1 MYVKNMETKSVTV
14 SQFRKSHDQILAEA
28 QRMPVTITS
37 QRSRARAVVVSPSFF
52 ARAVAALED
61 QEDIHAAEIA
71 RQETAEIQHEV
82 LKEALGLTETSVP
95 IAEQDAEQYVPK
107 FGPGNEKQNCSTVE
121 KYLPSGAYD
130 LHDQVF

>member
-1 MYVKNMETKSVTV
+1 METKSVTV

-37 QRSRARAVVVSPSFF
+37 QRSRAHAVVVSPSFF

-71 RQETAEIQHEV
+71 REETAEIQHEV
-82 LKEALGLTETSVP
+82 LKEALGFTETSTSS
-95 IAEQDAEQYVPK
+95 
-107 FGPGNEKQNCSTVE
+107 STSDE
-121 KYLPSGAYD
+121 RNWTN
-130 LHDQVF
+130 

>member
-28 QRMPVTITS
+28 QRMPVTVTS

-71 RQETAEIQHEV
+71 REEAEEIQHEV
-82 LKEALGLTETSVP
+82 LKEALGLTENSTSS
-95 IAEQDAEQYVPK
+95 
-107 FGPGNEKQNCSTVE
+107 STSDE
-121 KYLPSGAYD
+121 RNSTN
-130 LHDQVF
+130 

>member
-1 MYVKNMETKSVTV
+1 MTV

-37 QRSRARAVVVSPSFF
+37 QRSRAHAVVVSPSFF

-71 RQETAEIQHEV
+71 RGEAEDISHDE
-82 LKEALGLTETSVP
+82 LKEALGLTETSTSP
-95 IAEQDAEQYVPK
+95 STD
-107 FGPGNEKQNCSTVE
+107 NERNWTN
-121 KYLPSGAYD
+121 
-130 LHDQVF
+130 

>member
-1 MYVKNMETKSVTV
+1 MTV

-61 QEDIHAAEIA
+61 QEDINAAEIA
-71 RQETAEIQHEV
+71 REEVEEIQHEV
-82 LKEALGLTETSVP
+82 LKEALGLTETSTSS
-95 IAEQDAEQYVPK
+95 
-107 FGPGNEKQNCSTVE
+107 STSDE
-121 KYLPSGAYD
+121 RSWTN
-130 LHDQVF
+130 

>member
-1 MYVKNMETKSVTV
+1 MYVKNLETKSVTV

-37 QRSRARAVVVSPSFF
+37 QRSRARAVVVSPSFY

-71 RQETAEIQHEV
+71 REETAEIQHEV
-82 LKEALGLTETSVP
+82 LKEALGLTETSTSS
-95 IAEQDAEQYVPK
+95 
-107 FGPGNEKQNCSTVE
+107 STSDE
-121 KYLPSGAYD
+121 RSWTN
-130 LHDQVF
+130 

>member
-1 MYVKNMETKSVTV
+1 MEPKSVTV

-37 QRSRARAVVVSPSFF
+37 QRSRAHAVVVSPSFF

-71 RQETAEIQHEV
+71 REETAEIQHEV
-82 LKEALGLTETSVP
+82 LKEALGLTENSTSS
-95 IAEQDAEQYVPK
+95 
-107 FGPGNEKQNCSTVE
+107 STSDE
-121 KYLPSGAYD
+121 RSWTN
-130 LHDQVF
+130 